1 MRAVAPDR
9 RVQRPAELRR
19 DRGGPGNAGREHRPH
34 PGTVPRETTC
44 PAAGATGLE
53 SGMNGS
59 NDSAGPDAQG
69 VDDVDLG
76 ILDEIEGLYTAA
88 DPPPA
93 DLVER
98 VRFALAL
105 EEINAEV
112 LRLQE
117 EIAPV
122 AARGDESGRIIT
134 FSNASLSVMIRVVE
148 VTDDTV
154 RVDGWLAPP
163 AAHRV
168 TARLEQGRL
177 EVTADDQG
185 RFVFEQM
192 PSGMTQFIVRIA
204 DQRPDAGNALATQAV
219 VL

>member
-1 MRAVAPDR
+1 
-9 RVQRPAELRR
+9 
-19 DRGGPGNAGREHRPH
+19 
-34 PGTVPRETTC
+34 
-44 PAAGATGLE
+44 
-53 SGMNGS
+53 MNGS
-59 NDSAGPDAQG
+59 NESAAPDAPG
-69 VDDVDLG
+69 FLDDIDLG

-88 DPPPA
+88 DPLPA
-93 DLVER
+93 GLVDR

-105 EEINAEV
+105 EEVNAEV

-117 EIAPV
+117 ENELV

-134 FSNASLSVMIRVVE
+134 FSNSSLSVMIRVVG
-148 VTDDTV
+148 VTDDSV

-168 TARLEQGRL
+168 TARIEQGQL

-192 PSGMTQFIVRIA
+192 PTGMTQFIVRVA
-204 DQRPDAGNALATQAV
+204 GQQPDSGNALATQAV